1 MPIQPRSGA
10 QLTQI
15 TLVTPA
21 FGGLNKQQ
29 EAGIIGQAW
38 ATEANNFVFDGGGR
52 LAARQGWVNQTTTPI
67 TGTPTITTIFEQR
80 KLDGTTQIIL
90 AATNNKLYLGTATPS
105 DITGTATVTGSEWQ
119 FVNFNGKVYGVQQ
132 GSNPIVY
139 DGTTSFA
146 NLTAASGSLPTGN
159 CALAFSGRLWIT
171 TSDRQAIKYSALL
184 DATKWATADGAG
196 VFDFT
201 SVWPN
206 GSDEIVAI
214 TVYNNSLIVFGKN
227 CILFLSDGV
236 GSARG
241 IDPANTKV
249 YDTIASV
256 GCIARDTV
264 REVEG
269 NDLLFLSKVGIQ
281 SLQRL
286 VVQKSNPILN
296 VSSNNRD
303 YLINYVALENV
314 ARIKAEY
321 SPANSFYLLSLP
333 VTGIA
338 FCINTRHKLDDG
350 TYPMTTW
357 DTLTPYAM
365 CQTNLGPLYMSLS
378 TQGGVVGVYSS
389 YMDNSI
395 GINLAYASGWMDLG
409 QDVSNYLKILKNLTI
424 QCYTSAQTAVSMK
437 WDKDFSGS
445 FSSATATT
453 GASTIAEYGIAEY
466 GIDEFSG
473 GIVLSTLGVSCVGTG
488 QFIKVGINAV
498 TNNSPFA
505 LQQMNIFTKIGRMAK

>member
-38 ATEANNFVFDGGGR
+38 ATDATNFVFDGGGR
-52 LAARQGWVNQTTTPI
+52 LASRSGWVNQTTTPI
-67 TGTPTITTIFEQR
+67 TGSPTIKAIFEQR

-90 AATNNKLYLGTATPS
+90 SGSNNKLYLGTTSPT
-105 DITGTATVTGSEWQ
+105 DITGTATVSASEWQ

-159 CALAFSGRLWIT
+159 CALAFSGRLWIS

-196 VFDFT
+196 SFDFT

-214 TVYNNSLIVFGKN
+214 TVFNNALVVFGKN
-227 CILFLSDGV
+227 CVLLLSDGV
-236 GSARG
+236 GSAKG

-249 YDTIASV
+249 YDMISSV

-264 REVEG
+264 KEVEG
-269 NDLLFLSKVGIQ
+269 SDLLFLSKVGVQ

-286 VVQKSNPILN
+286 VVQKSNPIMN
-296 VSSNNRD
+296 VSRNNRD
-303 YLINYVALENV
+303 FLIGYINLEPW

-321 SPANSFYLLSLP
+321 SPANSFYVLSFP
-333 VTGIA
+333 TSGIV
-338 FCINTRHKLDDG
+338 FCLNTRKTLEDG
-350 TYPMTTW
+350 TYPTTTW
-357 DTLTPYAM
+357 DTMCPYAL
-365 CQTNLGPLYMSLS
+365 CQTNLGDLYISLS
-378 TQGGVVGVYSS
+378 GQLGVVGVYSGTS
-389 YMDNSI
+389 DNGV
-395 GINLAYASGWMDLG
+395 GINLSYASGWMDLG
-409 QDVSNYLKILKNLTI
+409 EDISNYLKILKNITI
-424 QCYTSAQTAVSMK
+424 QCYTSAAIGVSVK
-437 WDKDFSGS
+437 WDKDFSG
-445 FSSATATT
+445 FYTSATTT
-453 GASTIAEYGIAEY
+453 TAASTQAEYGLSEY
-466 GIDEFSG
+466 GLDEYSAG
-473 GIVLSTLGVSCVGTG
+473 LAINTIGVSCTGSG
-488 QFIKVGINAV
+488 QFIKIGVSAV
-498 TNNSPFA
+498 TNTSSFTI
-505 LQQMNIFTKIGRMAK
+505 QQMNIFTKIGRMAK